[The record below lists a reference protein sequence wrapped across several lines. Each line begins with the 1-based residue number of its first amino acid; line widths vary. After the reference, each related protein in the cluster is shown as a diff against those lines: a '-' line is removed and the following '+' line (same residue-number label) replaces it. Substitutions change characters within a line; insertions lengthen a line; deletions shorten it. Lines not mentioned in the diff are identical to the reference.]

1 MDNPEKRKKVVKG
14 EVKEIKE
21 SEFKKFAKS
30 FFSEDARSVGTHL
43 FSDVVI
49 PGIQNLII
57 NMVQNGIV
65 WIFKGSKGNVSK
77 PGISNV
83 SYSQYYINQQNK
95 SSTTY
100 VNRPNDRE
108 SVLTINMQE
117 IPTREEA
124 EEVLAELRNS
134 VTMYG
139 QVKVSEYYDLLGK
152 RATYTDE
159 RYGWKNLD
167 NVVIRPTVDGFIIAL
182 PPAIPLNIKNA

>member
-1 MDNPEKRKKVVKG
+1 MGDKESRKVVKG
-14 EVKEIKE
+14 TVKEIKE
-21 SEFKKFAKS
+21 SEFKKFTRT

-43 FSDVVI
+43 FSDVIV
-49 PGIQNLII
+49 PGVQNLII

-77 PGISNV
+77 PGVGNV

-95 SSTTY
+95 SSGSY
-100 VNRPNDRE
+100 VNKPDDRE

-117 IPTREEA
+117 IQTREEA
-124 EEVLAELRNS
+124 EEVLAELKDS
-134 VTMYG
+134 VAMYG

-159 RYGWKNLD
+159 KYGWRNLD
-167 NVVIRPTVDGFIIAL
+167 NVVIRPTVGGFVIAL
-182 PPAIPLNIKNA
+182 PPAVPLNIKQA